1 MNCEIGLYNPTV
13 RNGDRRILAAGW
25 LASLAREKKMARLV
39 HSVRKLSQGNK
50 WRVVKMDTW

>member
-25 LASLAREKKMARLV
+25 SAILAGGKMARLV

-50 WRVVKMDTW
+50 MEGG